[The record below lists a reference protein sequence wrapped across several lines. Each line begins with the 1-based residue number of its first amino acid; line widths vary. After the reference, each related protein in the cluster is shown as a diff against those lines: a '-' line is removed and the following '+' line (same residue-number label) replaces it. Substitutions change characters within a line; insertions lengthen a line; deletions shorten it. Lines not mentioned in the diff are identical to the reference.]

1 MTPAI
6 TALKKHGVHH
16 EVRRYELTDTDD
28 RTYGE
33 AVAAAIGMAPERVFK
48 TLVAELDTK
57 ELVVAVV
64 PVNETLDLRV
74 LATVAG
80 ARRAAMAD
88 RARAEKATGYVI
100 GGISPFGQRQRL
112 RTFVDASVRDHPT
125 VCVSAGKRGLQ
136 VEVTPDDL
144 VAETGAVV
152 IRLRA

>member
-6 TALKKHGVHH
+6 TALKKRGVHH
-16 EVRRYELTDTDD
+16 EVRRYELSDTDE

-33 AVAAAIGMAPERVFK
+33 AVAAAIGMVPERVFK
-48 TLVAELDTK
+48 TLVAELDTR

-64 PVNETLDLRV
+64 PVTGALDLRA
-74 LATVAG
+74 LATAAG
-80 ARRAAMAD
+80 VKRAAMAD

-112 RTFVDASVRDHPT
+112 RAFIDASARDHPT

-136 VEVTPDDL
+136 VEVRPEDL
-144 VAETGAVV
+144 LAAVEATAVALMG
-152 IRLRA
+152 